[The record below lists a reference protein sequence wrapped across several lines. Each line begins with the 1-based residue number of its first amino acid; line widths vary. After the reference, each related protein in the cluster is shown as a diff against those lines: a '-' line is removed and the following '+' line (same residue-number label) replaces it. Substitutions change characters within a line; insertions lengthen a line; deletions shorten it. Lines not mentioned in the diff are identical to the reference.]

1 MKKLIVTASFLMIAT
16 ISNAQVITP
25 KSSPKA
31 EVEQMVGLTEVD
43 VNYARPAKKGRLVY
57 GDLVPFGKIWRTGA
71 NENTTVEFSDDVIVG
86 GQKVPKGKYALY
98 TLPKAD
104 TWEVYLYSDTSNWGL
119 PAAWDDSKV
128 VAKTTANPVALA
140 NNVENFTIEIDQI
153 DNNTGEIVLKWEKT
167 AIPVK
172 FTVPT
177 HEKAMASIK
186 STLNENAKASD
197 YYAAGQY
204 LFQATDDT
212 KLALDYINK
221 SIDMQGGNAPFYML
235 RQKSLVQA
243 KLGDKKG
250 AIETAK
256 KSLAEA
262 EKANNADYIKMNR
275 DSINQWS
282 K

>member
-1 MKKLIVTASFLMIAT
+1 MKKIIITASFLMIAM
-16 ISNAQVITP
+16 ISSAQVVTP
-25 KSSPKA
+25 KSSPNA
-31 EVEQMVGLTEVD
+31 EVEQMVGLTVVD

-57 GDLVPFGKIWRTGA
+57 GDLVPFGKVWRTGA
-71 NENTTVEFSDDVIVG
+71 NANTTVEFSDDVMIEG
-86 GQKVPKGKYALY
+86 KTLPKGKYALY

-104 TWEVYLYSDTSNWGL
+104 TWEVYFYSETSNWGL
-119 PAAWDDSKV
+119 PEKWDDSKV
-128 VAKTTANPVALA
+128 IVKTSANPIALTSE
-140 NNVENFTIEIDQI
+140 VENFTIDVNPL
-153 DNNTGEIVLKWEKT
+153 DANSGEIVMKWEKT

-172 FTVPT
+172 FSVPT
-177 HEKAMASIK
+177 HNKAMASIK
-186 STLNENAKASD
+186 STLNNEPKAAD

-212 KLALDYINK
+212 KLALEYVNK
-221 SIDMQGGNAPFYML
+221 SIEMQDGKAPFYVL
-235 RQKSLVQA
+235 RQKSLIQA

-256 KSLAEA
+256 ISLAES
-262 EKANNADYIKMNR
+262 EKANNADYVKMNR

>member
-1 MKKLIVTASFLMIAT
+1 MKKIILTASLVVVTML
-16 ISNAQVITP
+16 SNAQVVTP
-25 KSSPKA
+25 KSSPNA
-31 EVEQMVGLTEVD
+31 EIEQMVGLTDVE

-71 NENTTVEFSDDVIVG
+71 NENTTIEFSDEVIID
-86 GQKVPKGKYALY
+86 GQKLPKGKYALY

-104 TWEVYLYSDTSNWGL
+104 NWEVYFYADTSNWGL
-119 PAAWDDSKV
+119 PTNWDDSKV
-128 VAKTTANPVALA
+128 IVKTQAAPFALA
-140 NNVENFTIEIDQI
+140 NNVENFTIEVEQLDS
-153 DNNTGEIVLKWEKT
+153 NTGEIVMKWEKT

-172 FTVPT
+172 FNVPT

-186 STLNENAKASD
+186 ETLNNNPKASD

-204 LFQATDDT
+204 LFQSTDDT
-212 KLALDYINK
+212 KLALEYVDK
-221 SIDMQGGNAPFYML
+221 SIAMQEGKAPFYVL
-235 RQKSLVQA
+235 RQKSLIQA

-256 KSLAEA
+256 ISLSEA
-262 EKANNADYIKMNR
+262 EKANNSGYVKMNK
-275 DSINQWS
+275 DSISQWS

>member
-1 MKKLIVTASFLMIAT
+1 MKKLIISASFLMIGM
-16 ISNAQVITP
+16 ISNAQVVTP
-25 KSSPKA
+25 KSSPNA
-31 EVEQMVGLTEVD
+31 DVEQVIGLTQVD

-57 GDLVPFGKIWRTGA
+57 GDLVPFGKVWRTGA
-71 NENTTVEFSDDVIVG
+71 NASTTVEFSDDVIIG
-86 GQKVPKGKYALY
+86 GKTLPKGKYALY

-104 TWEVYLYSDTSNWGL
+104 AWEIYFYSETSNWGL
-119 PAAWDDSKV
+119 PEKWDDSKV
-128 VAKTTANPVALA
+128 VVKTTSSPVALTSD
-140 NNVENFTIEIDQI
+140 VENFTIDVNPL
-153 DNNTGEIVLKWEKT
+153 DANNGEIVMKWEKT

-172 FTVPT
+172 FSVPT
-177 HEKAMASIK
+177 HQKAMASIK
-186 STLNENAKASD
+186 STLNNEAKASD

-212 KLALDYINK
+212 KLALEYVNK
-221 SIDMQGGNAPFYML
+221 SIEMQDGKAPFYVL
-235 RQKSLVQA
+235 RQKSLIQA

-256 KSLAEA
+256 LSLSES
-262 EKANNADYIKMNR
+262 EKANNADYVKMNR

>member
-1 MKKLIVTASFLMIAT
+1 MKKLIITASFLMIAT

-71 NENTTVEFSDDVIVG
+71 NENTTVEFSDDVIVED
-86 GQKVPKGKYALY
+86 QKVPKGKYALY

-221 SIDMQGGNAPFYML
+221 SIEMQGEKAPFYML

>member
-1 MKKLIVTASFLMIAT
+1 MIASV
-16 ISNAQVITP
+16 SNAQVITP

-71 NENTTVEFSDDVIVG
+71 NENTTVEFSDDVIID
-86 GQKVPKGKYALY
+86 GQKVGKGKYALY

-104 TWEVYLYSDTSNWGL
+104 AWEVYIYDETSNWGL

-128 VAKTTANPVALA
+128 VAKTIANPVALA
-140 NNVENFTIEIDQI
+140 NNVESFTIEVDQI
-153 DNNTGEIVLKWEKT
+153 DTNTGEIVLKWEKT

-177 HEKAMASIK
+177 HEKAMASIE
-186 STLNENAKASD
+186 STLAKEPKASD

-212 KLALDYINK
+212 KLALEYINK
-221 SIDMQGGNAPFYML
+221 SIEMQDGKAPFYML

-256 KSLAEA
+256 KSLKES